1 MEREEVRYICRAH
14 LEQQT
19 TIADHNVRAK
29 WERWVGVGT
38 HEWALNVSLPSTPL
52 SLYSAPSPLMLGECM
67 NDARPNEAASADST
81 PSFERTRLPGMAGSG
96 LSSLRPDRP
105 DRLLKVRD
113 WRVFCSA
120 DERASESSTST
131 PCSAPCPR
139 PCSMSAPSNSTPTS
153 AVKTVTSFETRLAR
167 GPFDGVVLIAG
178 WRLGVEARLRSARV
192 TFGSKRS
199 KV

>member
-1 MEREEVRYICRAH
+1 MK
-14 LEQQT
+14 QQT

-120 DERASESSTST
+120 DERASESST
-131 PCSAPCPR
+131 